1 MRLLRA
7 GMLAV
12 VLVSGCASTPPVLE
26 PADSLV
32 VRPMLSQ
39 FHVRGRLAARNGDE
53 AVSGRF
59 SWQHAPGFDRW
70 DFFSPLGQRVARLNN
85 DNGSATLLLA
95 DGKAFNDAIDP
106 LLARM
111 LGMAVPVEALPGW
124 IQGGIVAPEAV
135 RETDSFGRPSRLADR
150 GWTIRYPTYTDESP
164 TALPRSI
171 DVSRGDARLRLIID
185 EWL

>member
-7 GMLAV
+7 ALLGV
-12 VLVSGCASTPPVLE
+12 VVAGCATAPPVLE
-26 PADSLV
+26 PADSVV
-32 VRPMLSQ
+32 VRPVLTQ

-85 DNGSATLLLA
+85 ENGSATLLLA
-95 DGKAFNDAIDP
+95 DGKAFSDALDP

-111 LGMAVPVEALPGW
+111 LGMSVPVEALPRW
-124 IQGGIVAPEAV
+124 VQGGSVARETV
-135 RETDSFGRPSRLADR
+135 RETDTLGRPVRLADR
-150 GWTIRYPTYTDESP
+150 GWTIRYPAYADETP
-164 TALPRSI
+164 GALPRSI
-171 DVSRGDARLRLIID
+171 DASRGDARLRLIID